1 MNGGGYGFWNGTSFA
16 SPIAAGVAALV
27 LAGNPQL
34 TNDAL
39 VALLRQTADVVGDA
53 NYFGAGRVNA
63 YRAVLAA
70 QPQPPHRRLRPP
82 FAPAH
87 HRR

>member
-1 MNGGGYGFWNGTSFA
+1 MNGGGYGYWNGTSFS
-16 SPIAAGVAALV
+16 SPIVAGVAALV
-27 LAGNPQL
+27 LAANPLL

-39 VALLRQTADVVGDA
+39 VTLLKQTADPIGDP

-70 QPQPPHRRLRPP
+70 RPP
-82 FAPAH
+82 VHRSNPPTFAPG
-87 HRR
+87 HRPSH